1 MKSINEVIQGNE
13 ETLQRR
19 VAANLEDQP
28 ALLKRWE
35 ASYNK
40 LTDLDDKIDVT
51 VKILLTSPLFYR

>member
-13 ETLQRR
+13 ETLQNR

-40 LTDLDDKIDVT
+40 LTHLDDKIDVT